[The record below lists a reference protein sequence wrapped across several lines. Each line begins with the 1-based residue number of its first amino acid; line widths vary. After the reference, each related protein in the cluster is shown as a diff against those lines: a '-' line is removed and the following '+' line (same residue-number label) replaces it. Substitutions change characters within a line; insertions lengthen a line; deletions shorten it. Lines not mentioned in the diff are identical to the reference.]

1 MTRAD
6 IPVHTLI
13 PRSARMTVKSPI
25 TNAAVGGV
33 VGIAGLDDVGDAET
47 DGDAMGTIVEGDVEG
62 LDDGTVVGEEEG
74 LTDGDAVGTIVERDV
89 EGLAV
94 GLAEGVSV
102 VGCDEGV
109 NVVGFDDVGL
119 DVYGSVVEQ
128 LVYVSETNKELKR
141 KHEND
146 VQDFVLLVCLSAFV

>member
-1 MTRAD
+1 
-6 IPVHTLI
+6 
-13 PRSARMTVKSPI
+13 MTVKSPI